1 MQLSVYFPDL
11 LDYLPVQIP
20 GLGTFSIDHTGK
32 TFCTM
37 DLFRI

>member
-20 GLGTFSIDHTGK
+20 GHCLKQCQRNEYK
-32 TFCTM
+32 TY
-37 DLFRI
+37 RQIQHI